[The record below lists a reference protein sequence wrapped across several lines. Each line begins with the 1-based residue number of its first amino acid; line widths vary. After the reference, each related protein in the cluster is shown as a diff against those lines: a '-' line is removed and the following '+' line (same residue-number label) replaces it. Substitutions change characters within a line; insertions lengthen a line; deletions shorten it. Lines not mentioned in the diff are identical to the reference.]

1 MKKIYLSTIAFNDN
15 IKDTYNSCLNLNIG
29 IEFSSGIQYNS
40 ENINTFKRTK
50 GPKLSHNYFPAPK
63 TDFVLNLASKNE
75 IIRKKSIDHCIF
87 NLELCYEEQTDFYA
101 AHAGFCLDPNP
112 NQLGKKISS
121 SSSSSKEKHFDIFLK
136 SVNEIILHA
145 KKLDII
151 FLIENNV
158 LSNENWIANKARNP
172 FLCCSSD
179 EIVKLF
185 ESIDSNN
192 FGLLLDT
199 AHLKVSSKSLSLNLD
214 EEYVK
219 IKKYIKAIHHSDNEG
234 LEDTNSI
241 LSKKYWFLDYMTNHY
256 DLPNVIEVK
265 NLSIEQLKT
274 QLDLLKL
281 NY

>member
-1 MKKIYLSTIAFNDN
+1 MKYIYLSTIAFNDN
-15 IKDTYNSCLNLNIG
+15 IHVTYRNCLDLNIG
-29 IEFSSGIQYNS
+29 IEFSSGIPFDV
-40 ENINTFKRTK
+40 ENINFFKK
-50 GPKLSHNYFPAPK
+50 IKEKKLSHNYFPAPK
-63 TDFVLNLASKNE
+63 KGFVLNLASKNDL
-75 IIRKKSIDHCIF
+75 IRKKSIDHCVF
-87 NLELCYEEQTDFYA
+87 NLELCNKQKTDFYA

-121 SSSSSKEKHFDIFLK
+121 SSSFSKEKHFDIFLK

-199 AHLKVSSKSLSLNLD
+199 AHLKVSSNSLSLDLE
-214 EEYVK
+214 EEYMK
-219 IKKYIKAIHHSDNEG
+219 IKKYIKAIHHSDNNG
-234 LEDTNSI
+234 LEDTNSL
-241 LSKKYWFLDYMTNHY
+241 LSNEYWFLNYLINH
-256 DLPNVIEVK
+256 DDIPHVIETK
-265 NLSIEQLKT
+265 NISLEQLKI
-274 QLDLLKL
+274 QLDLLKS
-281 NY
+281 

>member
-63 TDFVLNLASKNE
+63 TDFVLNLASK
-75 IIRKKSIDHCIF
+75 
-87 NLELCYEEQTDFYA
+87 
-101 AHAGFCLDPNP
+101 
-112 NQLGKKISS
+112 
-121 SSSSSKEKHFDIFLK
+121 
-136 SVNEIILHA
+136 NEIILHA